1 MNFNKKKYF
10 LHRRPINAIIL
21 FAFLVCT
28 MCFVSCKGKV
38 SVKKKQIILIS
49 VDTLRADHISPAGY
63 VRDTSP
69 HLSELVDDS
78 VYYTHA
84 YTNGCWTMPSHI
96 SLLTGTLPSRHGII
110 HDWQTRQWG
119 EYYTM
124 NETVRTVSEVLQAQD
139 ILTMKFARL
148 PNELGF
154 GKGYTINRGAD
165 PLEDENRF
173 TRLVNELSL
182 RKDQDFFLFMHT
194 WMVHAP
200 YTKSHYL
207 AENRLS
213 AEQRAFIDGLRQTV
227 SFGVDRVK
235 VFLDFL
241 KKHNLYNSED
251 CMTLYDSGISYVDN
265 MLGRLI
271 EKCRELGIYD
281 QVMLIVVSDHG
292 EHFSEHYP
300 HLFYNYHGSD
310 FYEEFIRVPLIVKY
324 PYEYRSGKQENPVAL
339 VDVMPTILDFYGI
352 EIPDLVQGDSLLKP
366 YSKRSRNY
374 VVAEAISS
382 HGVERKM
389 ILKDDLKYIVTMPD
403 PEGAARANWR
413 SINERR
419 LFDLKND
426 PQELINLFPDLI
438 HRKTCNEMERA
449 LMSVINLSVAS
460 DTSTK
465 KTELSEETLEQLKS
479 LGYIK

>member
-1 MNFNKKKYF
+1 MNHTKKKYF
-10 LHRRPINAIIL
+10 LHRHPINAAIL
-21 FAFLVCT
+21 FAFLT
-28 MCFVSCKGKV
+28 LMGCFVSCKGKV
-38 SVKKKQIILIS
+38 SVKMKQIILIS

-69 HLSELVDDS
+69 YLSELVDDS

-84 YTNGCWTMPSHI
+84 YTNGCWTMPSHM

-110 HDWQTRQWG
+110 QDWQTRKRG

-124 NETVRTVSEVLQAQD
+124 NETIRTVSEVLQAQN

-154 GKGYTINRGAD
+154 GKGYRIDRGAD

-173 TRLVNELSL
+173 TRLLNELSL
-182 RKDQDFFLFMHT
+182 RKDQDFFLFLHT

-200 YTKSHYL
+200 YTNSHYL

-213 AEQRAFIDGLRQTV
+213 SEQRAFIEGVRQTV
-227 SFGVDRVK
+227 PVGVDRVK

-241 KKHNLYNSED
+241 KKHGLYNSQD
-251 CMTLYDSGISYVDN
+251 CMTLYDSGISYVDT
-265 MLGRLI
+265 MLGRLF

-300 HLFYNYHGSD
+300 SQFYNFHGSD

-324 PYEYRSGKQENPVAL
+324 PYEYRKGRQENPVAL
-339 VDVMPTILDFYGI
+339 VDVVPTILDFYGI
-352 EIPDLVQGDSLLKP
+352 EIPNLVQGDSLLKP
-366 YSKRSRNY
+366 HSKRSRNY
-374 VVAEAISS
+374 VVSEAISL

-389 ILKDDLKYIVTMPD
+389 ILKDDLKFIVTMPD
-403 PEGAARANWR
+403 PKGAARTNWQG
-413 SINERR
+413 INERR

-426 PQELINLFPDLI
+426 PQEIKNLFSDLDY
-438 HRKTCNEMERA
+438 RKSCNEMERA
-449 LMSVINLSVAS
+449 LLSVINLSEAS
-460 DTSTK
+460 NTSTK